1 MRKLRNEKGAITM
14 ITLVTIVFMV
24 SFLMTSYALIANK
37 VKTQKEILAETK
49 AIYEPKLSMEEIYN
63 SYYVNDNIIPI
74 STVEQL
80 LSIGSNEKI
89 SIDGKVYT
97 FSNTEDSIYLLKNDL
112 EFSAIELD
120 LESNWVPPYENEDF
134 VADFDWSGHTI
145 KVTKLSGDIIIY
157 DGIYL
162 STANGKIINTKDA
175 VRSNLVDYRI
185 YGNSIQKTT
194 TEGNNLCP
202 PVTDS
207 RWVLENGAYINE
219 NGYLVLPNENSKAT
233 VSIDWNKRSSYM
245 MVRATI
251 PTGGNYHLTTS
262 YIDENGTVFPGN
274 GAAGR
279 DAGNNILVGQQFGTT
294 SPYNE
299 YIANAK
305 TVKLS
310 FIRSTSYAVNEYTV
324 TNVMLSPNNV
334 AYEDYA
340 PNSPTPEYPSEIQSV
355 GDKTKNLFNIND
367 TEKYYGGLTCKV
379 INDVITLESTETLGS
394 QMAVNYVKKLDSA
407 KQYTISFKGKKLV
420 GGGEAS
426 WIYVAYYGSNDG
438 ENYELI
444 TYTRQTSPTI
454 GLEYKFSHT
463 LTGYSNYKFYIYNY
477 VAANA
482 PIGEKTEYYDIQLEE
497 GNVATSYEPYGYKIP
512 IKVSTTKNYDKTK
525 YNIIGNSV
533 IVKDGIASN
542 FSDSSYIDTGYKF
555 SPGNNTWEYG
565 VKIKT
570 GTAFPW
576 CGIVGSVGGSNG
588 CTPFYMDG
596 TGYWIAYLSSTGSS
610 WDIASATPIMQLNTN
625 TTYWLKVQFTGT
637 QYIFSYSLDGVEWK
651 IARKLDST
659 LKIYNGLTVHLGN
672 NRGNNSPFNGEIDL
686 SSFYIKINGKYD
698 FNGSSVESK
707 TFNIYLDEPLRKIG
721 DVSDYIDFKNK
732 KVIRNI
738 GHIYFTGE
746 EDWVNQVVGNYTA
759 CSILKT
765 SIRTNATILP
775 AESINI
781 LSNYFGVSKYENST
795 SIGKVY
801 SGNYYINFNLD
812 DINSVSTFKSWLS
825 KKYTDGNPL
834 LLEYLI
840 PSTEQTIE
848 LPNISL
854 YRGKNI
860 ITVDT
865 EVQPSDISITYNTRK

>member
-1 MRKLRNEKGAITM
+1 MKKIKDEKGAITM
-14 ITLVTIVFMV
+14 IVLVTIVFMV

-63 SYYVNDNIIPI
+63 SYYTSDNIIPI

-80 LSIGSNEKI
+80 LAIGSNEKI

-97 FSNTEDSIYLLKNDL
+97 FSNIEDAIYLLKNDL

-120 LESNWVPPYENEDF
+120 LESNWVPPYEDEEF

-157 DGIYL
+157 DGVYL

-175 VRSNLVDYRI
+175 VRGNLVDYRI
-185 YGNSIQKTT
+185 YGNSVQETT

-219 NGYLVLPNENSKAT
+219 KGYLVLPNENSKAT
-233 VSIDWNKRSSYM
+233 ITIDWNKRGSYM
-245 MVRATI
+245 LVRATI

-262 YIDENGTVFPGN
+262 YIDENGAVLPGN
-274 GAAGR
+274 GAAGK
-279 DAGNNILVGQQFGTT
+279 DGGDNIYIGQRFGLTA
-294 SPYNE
+294 PYNE

-324 TNVMLSPNNV
+324 TNVMLSSNNV
-334 AYEDYA
+334 AYEDYV
-340 PNSPTPEYPSEIQSV
+340 PNSPTTEYPSEIQSV

-367 TEKYYGGLTCKV
+367 TTKIYGGFDYEIANNKLT
-379 INDVITLESTETLGS
+379 ITATGTYGAQYLSNIVPNLEPTKT
-394 QMAVNYVKKLDSA
+394 
-407 KQYTISFKGKKLV
+407 YTFSYKGKKIV
-420 GGGEAS
+420 KGTEGQPR
-426 WIYVAYYGSNDG
+426 IYILIEGSNDG
-438 ENYELI
+438 ETYSII
-444 TYTRQTSPTI
+444 TYLHETNPEE
-454 GLEYKFSHT
+454 GAEYSFSRT
-463 LTGYSNYKFYIYNY
+463 LTGYSNYKFSIYNNTSTP
-477 VAANA
+477 VT
-482 PIGEKTEYYDIQLEE
+482 IGEKTQYYDIQLEE
-497 GNVATSYEPYGYKIP
+497 GSVATFYEPYGYKIP
-512 IKVSTTKNYDKTK
+512 INISTTNYDKTK
-525 YNIIGNSV
+525 FNIIGNST
-533 IVKDGIASN
+533 IIKDYIASN
-542 FSDSSYIDTGYKF
+542 FSASSYIDTGYKF

-570 GTAFPW
+570 GTTFAW
-576 CGIVGSVGGSNG
+576 SGIVGSVGNSNG
-588 CTPFYMDG
+588 CTPFYIDG
-596 TGYWIAYLSSTGSS
+596 SGYWVTYLSSTGSS
-610 WDIASATPIMQLNTN
+610 WDIASAMPIMQLNTN

-637 QYIFSYSLDGVEWK
+637 QYKFSYSLDGVEWK

-672 NRGNNSPFNGEIDL
+672 NRGTNSPFNGAIDL

-698 FNGSSVESK
+698 FNGASVESK
-707 TFNIYLDEPLRKIG
+707 TFNVYIDEPLRKIG

-732 KVIRNI
+732 KIVRNI

-746 EDWVNQVVGNYTA
+746 EDWVNQTVGNYNA

-765 SIRTNATILP
+765 NIKTDVTTLP
-775 AESINI
+775 AETINI
-781 LSNYFGVSKYENST
+781 LSNYFTVSKYENTT

-812 DINSVSTFKSWLS
+812 DVNSVSNFKSWLS
-825 KKYTDGNPL
+825 KKYIDGNPL
-834 LLEYLI
+834 ILEYSI
-840 PSTEQTIE
+840 PSTEETIE
-848 LPNISL
+848 LPYIQLN
-854 YRGKNI
+854 RGQNI

-865 EVQPSDISITYNTRK
+865 QVQPSDISITYNTRK